1 MQAIDRK
8 TRTFLAIFEGLHPK
22 FDVGRSHIPR
32 NNGGRGLIAIKD
44 CVELAVRC
52 LKVHV
57 HGSKER
63 LLQDGMRDKVDDLEA
78 ATLDLEN
85 LDSLEFEQD
94 TLNTWKKL

>member
-8 TRTFLAIFEGLHPK
+8 TRKLFTIYEGLHPRS
-22 FDVGRSHIPR
+22 DVGRLYILR
-32 NNGGRGLIAIKD
+32 NDGGRGLIAIKD

-57 HGSKER
+57 HRSKER

-78 ATLDLEN
+78 ATGLPLDLKN
-85 LDSLEFEQD
+85 LEKYLKR
-94 TLNTWKKL
+94 TP